1 MKQIPKLVLGVL
13 IAGLALTACNKK
25 EPAQQVKPNGLPKAG
40 AQAAKTMEVAIVD
53 IDSLATQYTYCKD
66 GLKALEAK
74 QANYRQQLN
83 NKAQALQNAVMA
95 FQKKAQ
101 SGGFTSQQEAEN
113 AQAALQK
120 QQQALQQFHE
130 RIENEMANA
139 TKQYQKVLRDS
150 LNSYLRDYN
159 KDQRYKL
166 ILSKSGDNVLYAVP
180 TVLYAAP
187 TADITADVIAGLNKR
202 YKK

>member
-74 QANYRQQLN
+74 QANYRQQLI

-120 QQQALQQFHE
+120 QQQALQQFQE

-139 TKQYQKVLRDS
+139 TEQYQKVLRDS

-166 ILSKSGDNVLYAVP
+166 ILSKSGDNVLYA
-180 TVLYAAP
+180 AP

>member
-1 MKQIPKLVLGVL
+1 MKQIPKLVLWVL

-53 IDSLATQYTYCKD
+53 IDSLAKQYTYCKD

-166 ILSKSGDNVLYAVP
+166 ILSKSGDNILYADKS
-180 TVLYAAP
+180 LN
-187 TADITADVIAGLNKR
+187 ITKAVIDGLNKR
-202 YKK
+202 YKKKK

>member
-1 MKQIPKLVLGVL
+1 MKQIPKLVLWVL

-53 IDSLATQYTYCKD
+53 IDSLAKQYTYCKD